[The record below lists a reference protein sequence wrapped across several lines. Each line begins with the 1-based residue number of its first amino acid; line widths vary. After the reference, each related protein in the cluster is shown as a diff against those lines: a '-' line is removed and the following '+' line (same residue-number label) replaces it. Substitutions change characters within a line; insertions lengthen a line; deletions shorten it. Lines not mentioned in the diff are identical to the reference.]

1 MIIISTMMRKPIVKI
16 LTFDQF
22 STFHLPSLPPSDPPS
37 WFGFG
42 IKCHACDDLDVG
54 VIGNVD
60 VGDDVGFGDDV
71 DVDGDDADNDDT
83 DGDGDD
89 DEDI

>member
-1 MIIISTMMRKPIVKI
+1 MKI

-22 STFHLPSLPPSDPPS
+22 STFHQPSLLPSDRPS

-42 IKCHACDDLDVG
+42 IKCHACDDFG
-54 VIGNVD
+54 VIVNVG

-71 DVDGDDADNDDT
+71 DVDDADNDDSDG